1 MHQLRAQLA
10 VGGLELGGR
19 SGRRIGCGCG
29 CAIGGGGL
37 PYHRVLQQ
45 LPTPSVGHQQLLQR
59 RQNAG
64 FRRPA
69 SASAST
75 RASTS
80 TSPSPSTVAVVRCV
94 QGLVRRSHCCHASL
108 PQQRVHGMPPVSQA
122 EGRLTSAWVT
132 VGIGWL
138 GVDGCRRGTA
148 GVRQVELAVVRQ
160 RGVLASVCTSTSS
173 STSRSTSSSTT
184 TTRCRGPRCSRC
196 AGTASHLGQQL
207 LPQRLHRVIVHA
219 GSHHAARAGV
229 RRGITAV
236 AQAQHAVGVTTTT
249 VVAAVVTERA
259 HRRDVEGGVA
269 SEGVRQRAA

>member
-1 MHQLRAQLA
+1 M
-10 VGGLELGGR
+10 ELGGR
-19 SGRRIGCGCG
+19 SRRRIGCGCG

-45 LPTPSVGHQQLLQR
+45 LPTSSVGHQQLLQR

-69 SASAST
+69 SASTSA
-75 RASTS
+75 S

-94 QGLVRRSHCCHASL
+94 QGLVRRSHRSHASL

-122 EGRLTSAWVT
+122 EGRLTSTWVT

-148 GVRQVELAVVRQ
+148 GVCQVELAVVRQ
-160 RGVLASVCTSTSS
+160 RGVLASVCTSTSTAT
-173 STSRSTSSSTT
+173 STASSTT

-236 AQAQHAVGVTTTT
+236 AQAHHAVGVTTT